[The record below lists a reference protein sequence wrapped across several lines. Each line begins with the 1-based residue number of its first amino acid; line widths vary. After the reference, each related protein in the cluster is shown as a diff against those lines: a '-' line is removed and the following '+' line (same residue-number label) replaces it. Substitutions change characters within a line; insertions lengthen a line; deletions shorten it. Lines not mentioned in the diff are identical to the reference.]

1 MSENKK
7 NTKNK
12 NEKTTVIMLAAGTS
26 TRTWPLTITRPKP
39 LLKVA
44 NKEIILHNL
53 EALNKIKEIK
63 EVIIVVG
70 FKKEMIIELLNKKKF
85 NFKISFVEQKEQLG
99 TGDAVKTAF
108 EEKNLEG
115 KIIIMGGDDLFS
127 YKDIKNCVKEENAI
141 LAKEVDDIKNFGAI
155 IKEKDFLK
163 DIVEKPETKISRLAN
178 TGLYVVDHSIIEE
191 IKNIK
196 KSPRGEFEF
205 IDAIKEFSKRKKI
218 KVVEVKDYW
227 IPITYPWS
235 LLDANAFL
243 LERTKEKILG
253 KIEKGA
259 TIKGKL
265 ILGKN
270 SIIKSGVYIEGP
282 VMIGENCIIGPNCY
296 LRAGTTIGNNC
307 HIGQAVEIKNSIFFD
322 NSKCNHLSY
331 IGDSVIGYNVNLGA
345 GTITANLRHDNA
357 SVKSMVKGQLIDTKR
372 RKLGTIIG
380 DNVHTGI
387 HTSIYPGRKIWPD
400 KTTLPGEIVKY
411 DVE

>member
-1 MSENKK
+1 MNKDI
-7 NTKNK
+7 TA
-12 NEKTTVIMLAAGTS
+12 IMLAAGAS

-44 NKEIILHNL
+44 NKEIIMHNL
-53 EALNKIKEIK
+53 EALDKIKEIK
-63 EVIIVVG
+63 EAIIVVG
-70 FKKEMIIELLNKKKF
+70 FKKEMIIYFLKDKNF

-99 TGDAVKTAF
+99 TGDAVKSVF
-108 EEKNLEG
+108 ENK
-115 KIIIMGGDDLFS
+115 KIKGRLMIIGGDDLFS
-127 YKDIKNCVKEENAI
+127 EKDIENCVKEEYSI
-141 LAKEVDDIKNFGAI
+141 LAKEVDEIKNFGAI
-155 IKEKDFLK
+155 IKEGNYLKDF
-163 DIVEKPETKISRLAN
+163 VEKPETEISRTAN
-178 TGLYVVDHSIIEE
+178 AGLYVVDDSIKDE
-191 IKNIK
+191 ILKLK
-196 KSPRGEFEF
+196 KSSRGEFELV
-205 IDAIKEFSKRKKI
+205 DAIKEFSKKKKI

-235 LLDANAFL
+235 LLDANAL
-243 LERTKEKILG
+243 LLDRIEEKIEG
-253 KIEKGA
+253 TIEEGA
-259 TIKGKL
+259 RIKGKL

-282 VMIGENCIIGPNCY
+282 VMIGENCIVGPNCY
-296 LRAGTTIGNNC
+296 LRASTTIGNNC

-357 SVKSMVKGQLIDTKR
+357 SVKSMVKDQLIDTKR
-372 RKLGTIIG
+372 RKLGAIIA

-387 HTSIYPGRKIWPD
+387 HTSIYPGRKIYPE
-400 KTTLPGEIVKY
+400 KTTLPGEIVKF